1 MLKKSL
7 LVLLLSSISISA
19 YAYELPKLG
28 GDKAAASG
36 NIEADVTDF
45 LNKSN
50 ELSAI
55 ANKALSAI
63 NSAFLT
69 EEEVAKS
76 KAALDAAEKLTN
88 PGEKAA
94 AMGKIQA
101 SEQAVFD
108 KNVQDKA
115 TQEKLK
121 NLSDDKKKLLTKATL
136 NLGLS
141 FLKIPGLL
149 DQGKKIISGAS
160 LTNAMK
166 ILPVKDALPSLQKY
180 VTGTG
185 GSLAGFIKVAKGADI
200 KLPDPSSS
208 SANQPVESLGN
219 Y

>member
-7 LVLLLSSISISA
+7 LVLLLSSISIGA

-36 NIEADVTDF
+36 NIEADVAEF

-50 ELSAI
+50 ELSEI
-55 ANKALSAI
+55 ANKALGAI
-63 NSAFLT
+63 NSAFRT
-69 EEEVAKS
+69 EEEVAAS
-76 KAALDAAEKLTN
+76 KAALEAAAKITN

-94 AMGKIQA
+94 AMAKVQA
-101 SEQAVFD
+101 SEQATFD

-115 TQEKLK
+115 TQEKMK

-141 FLKIPGLL
+141 FLKIPSLL
-149 DQGKKIISGAS
+149 DQGKKVISGAS
-160 LTNAMK
+160 LTNVMK
-166 ILPVKDALPSLQKY
+166 VMPVKDALPSLQKY
-180 VTGTG
+180 VTGTAA
-185 GSLAGFIKVAKGADI
+185 SLAGFIKVAKGADI
-200 KLPDPSSS
+200 QISETTSNSSNQNPEKLD
-208 SANQPVESLGN
+208 